1 MRLPGAPLRLPT
13 AALAVCGALALAACG
28 GDQRP
33 AAPAPALVPD
43 EQQVRDVAKTLLR
56 AYAAQDY
63 HRMCAQFAPGTFD
76 ALIAAGKLESCER
89 LFADAPGFEMATPQQ
104 IDRADARVHGNRATL
119 DFAEEGLDSMKLRR
133 IGGRWLIGGK
143 AEVSEG

>member
-1 MRLPGAPLRLPT
+1 MRLLTGPFRLPT

-28 GDQRP
+28 SDQRP
-33 AAPAPALVPD
+33 SAPATAPVPH

-63 HRMCAQFAPGTFD
+63 HRLCAQFAPGTFD
-76 ALIAAGKLESCER
+76 ALIAAGKVESCER
-89 LFADAPGFEMATPQQ
+89 LFADAPGFEAPSPQQ
-104 IDRADARVHGNRATL
+104 IDRADARVRGDRATL
-119 DFAEEGLDSMKLRR
+119 VFEDGVDPMKLRR
-133 IGGRWLIGGK
+133 VGGRWVVANE